1 MPSRPRTTSE
11 GNHPLWNQR
20 IYHSQYRPHSLHC
33 RDISHSPPSGSP
45 VSPPSAPCSTDSAGS
60 SLSIDDSEA
69 WPETETLVGRYGNS
83 LTPDEAIAEIDE
95 RPDSPLN
102 VRTNMSSDDG
112 YVDMISP
119 HSRLMNMS
127 PAASTSSVTSGTP
140 STDMRF
146 AEYHL
151 EKVSS
156 YFAPSEEEETG
167 DRPIRAYSV
176 GSRPETYKNHHKS
189 ELSTTPESSRARAFS
204 VGSRTKK
211 IYNRILHPH
220 GTHPHPG
227 VKSSSAPIL
236 SNSRLQGSH
245 DKVDYLME
253 VDFSRVNGNHN
264 NHSAYMEMKPSYR
277 TPSGYVDM
285 KPGNKIE
292 EVHPYVDMSSGSSPA
307 KSSFAASSQESF
319 PFIDATPVTTTVCTD
334 YMDMNGP
341 QKINRTASKL
351 SSYALAPKQVEP
363 ASKLNEINPY
373 MDMNFSA
380 KDRNSL
386 QLSTSPAK
394 ASISPKYQQASPG
407 AFDYMDMDFHARNAR
422 TSESESAA
430 QTPDGYVEMTLGKQ
444 KGSNSDSNKSS
455 DDYISM
461 TGKKKEKK
469 QSKKERVRSQPIAI
483 QQTTSSNNTKTSSG
497 SPLYSTVCRKFSTG
511 TPPKMFL
518 PLSSNSNAS
527 SYSSLPRQ
535 KSRKNS
541 RRDSKDSSSSSVT
554 TPSSSSTIFP
564 ISINSPCSPI
574 KPPTTNNSSQQPSPL
589 PNRLKPWPSCSAE
602 DDYTMMDF
610 EKPKKIQDTSEY
622 VNFNPKPGAVAPIAQ
637 INDEFGD
644 YAIMKPGKVEDRSS
658 KRSSSDEKTLGFRPI
673 SEGKEDSSSPK
684 PGELPPEKTSES
696 AESAKSSRPGSTS
709 SEMGSSTSTLVGSR
723 PNSVNS
729 EQMRPTSVEV
739 QLHYASLDLATR
751 DEETGSRSPR
761 TVKAGTQGTSE
772 SSQQQP
778 ETGFMYAEIDFIK
791 SEGLKQHGPLP
802 TVKH

>member
-11 GNHPLWNQR
+11 GNHPPWNQR
-20 IYHSQYRPHSLHC
+20 LCHAQYRPHSLHC

-69 WPETETLVGRYGNS
+69 WPETETLMGRYGNS

-102 VRTNMSSDDG
+102 ARTNMSSDDG

-156 YFAPSEEEETG
+156 YFAPSEEEESG

-176 GSRPETYKNHHKS
+176 GSRPETYKNNPKS
-189 ELSTTPESSRARAFS
+189 ELSTTPENSRVRAFS

-220 GTHPHPG
+220 SAHQHPG

-236 SNSRLQGSH
+236 TNSRLQGSH

-253 VDFSRVNGNHN
+253 VDFSRINGHNNNH

-285 KPGNKIE
+285 KPGSRIE
-292 EVHPYVDMSSGSSPA
+292 EVNPYVDMSSGSSPA
-307 KSSFAASSQESF
+307 KSSFTASSQESF
-319 PFIDATPVTTTVCTD
+319 PFIDAAPPSTALPTD

-341 QKINRTASKL
+341 QKTAK
-351 SSYALAPKQVEP
+351 P
-363 ASKLNEINPY
+363 ASKLPSFAPAPKQNEINPY
-373 MDMNFSA
+373 MDMNVIGR
-380 KDRNSL
+380 DRNTL
-386 QLSTSPAK
+386 QLSTSPVK
-394 ASISPKYQQASPG
+394 GSVSPKYQSSPSP
-407 AFDYMDMDFHARNAR
+407 FDYMDMDYHARNAR
-422 TSESESAA
+422 TSESESVAR
-430 QTPDGYVEMTLGKQ
+430 TPDGYVEMTLGKQ

-469 QSKKERVRSQPIAI
+469 QSKKDRVRSQPIAI
-483 QQTTSSNNTKTSSG
+483 QPTTNSNAKTSGG
-497 SPLYSTVCRKFSTG
+497 SPLYATVCRKFSTG

-518 PLSSNSNAS
+518 PLSSNAS

-535 KSRKNS
+535 KSRKNSS

-574 KPPTTNNSSQQPSPL
+574 KPPTTQPSPV
-589 PNRLKPWPSCSAE
+589 PNRLKPWANCSAE

-610 EKPKKIQDTSEY
+610 EKPKKAPDTSEY
-622 VNFNPKPGAVAPIAQ
+622 INFSPAEPKPGATAPIAQ
-637 INDEFGD
+637 INDEFGE
-644 YAIMKPGKVEDRSS
+644 YAIMKPGKVDQTPS
-658 KRSSSDEKTLGFRPI
+658 KRDEKTLGFRPI
-673 SEGKEDSSSPK
+673 SEGKEDSCSPK
-684 PGELPPEKTSES
+684 PGDLATEKTSES
-696 AESAKSSRPGSTS
+696 SESAKSSRPGSTS

-729 EQMRPTSVEV
+729 DQIRPTSVEI
-739 QLHYASLDLATR
+739 QLHYASLDLVTR

-761 TVKAGTQGTSE
+761 TVKNAAQNAAEGGGA
-772 SSQQQP
+772 QQP
-778 ETGFMYAEIDFIK
+778 QETGFMYAEIDFIK